1 VTTRVFD
8 CGWDVPR
15 LLDRARERSRTGRS
29 LRWALAA
36 SVLLV
41 PLAGAADPP
50 LGWLSATLA
59 ALAVLGLFGAL
70 GRRARVGWLLTLLGG
85 LALVIPRASRDSIGP
100 ALFVAVGV
108 LCVLWLSNR
117 RTRRWRRMH
126 PREPEVE
133 REAQQH
139 MGRSGEHQVRA
150 ALAAELPE
158 SYVLLNGLT
167 LPHSAGDIDH
177 LVVGPS
183 GVFLLETKTMAGYIV
198 CDADG
203 TWRRTKVGRAG
214 TPYGAFIGDP
224 AAQVQRN
231 IYAVRECLQ
240 RRVPRLFRG
249 TPLWIEGLVVF
260 PHPAT
265 QLDTEH
271 SAIPAVRLQD
281 TPQRIRAHQPR
292 RALEGQEI
300 IDIAAALLQER
311 RKGLLLK
318 RSAQAVVELVLA
330 LPVLLAL
337 VFGILALS
345 RIVQAH
351 SALVTVA
358 HEVARAGALGTSPRD
373 ALVRMHARTAE
384 VTPGLGLDAAALDVA
399 SDASAFVGPDGRVV
413 AVARYVVDLT
423 DLPIV
428 GWTPPLSLRVEHT
441 EWVDPFRAGIRRALE
456 SEP

>member
-8 CGWDVPR
+8 CGLAAPR
-15 LLDRARERSRTGRS
+15 LMDRARERSRTGRGV
-29 LRWALAA
+29 RWAIAA
-36 SVLLV
+36 SVVLV

-50 LGWLSATLA
+50 VGWVSAMLG
-59 ALAVLGLFGAL
+59 ALAVLGLFAAL
-70 GRRARVGWLLTLLGG
+70 GRRARLGWLLMVVGG
-85 LALVIPRASRDSIGP
+85 LALVVPVGTRAALGP
-100 ALFVAVGV
+100 ALFVAVALLG
-108 LCVLWLSNR
+108 VLWLSNR
-117 RTRRWRRMH
+117 PARRWRRRQS
-126 PREPEVE
+126 RESDSD

-158 SYVLLNGLT
+158 TYALLNGLT

-198 CDADG
+198 CDPDG

-214 TPYGAFIGDP
+214 TPYGAYIGDP

-231 IYAVRECLQ
+231 IYAVRECL
-240 RRVPRLFRG
+240 RRRLPHLFRG

-265 QLDTEH
+265 ELDTEH

-281 TPQRIRAHQPR
+281 TSQRICAHQPR
-292 RALEGQEI
+292 RALQADEI
-300 IDIAAALLQER
+300 IDITAALLQER
-311 RKGLLLK
+311 LIGLKLA
-318 RSAQAVVELVLA
+318 RSAQAVVELALV

-351 SALVTVA
+351 SALVTIA
-358 HEVARAGALGTSPRD
+358 HEVARAGALGRDPQD
-373 ALVRMHARTAE
+373 ALVRMHARITE
-384 VTPGLGLDAAALDVA
+384 VTPGLGLDAAALDVD
-399 SDASAFVGPDGRVV
+399 SDASAFIGADGRVV
-413 AVARYVVDLT
+413 AVARYVVDLS

-428 GWTPPLSLRVEHT
+428 GWAPPMSLRAEHT
-441 EWVDPFRAGIRRALE
+441 EWVDPFRAGIRRALDAGR
-456 SEP
+456 